1 MSLVITN
8 NVQSLTAQNNLS
20 RNTAALARSLERLSS
35 GVKINRGADGPAA
48 LVISEK
54 QRAQIAGL
62 GQAIENTEKAVTM
75 VQTAE
80 GALTEMNAL
89 LVKARTLA
97 IDAANA
103 GVNDADSLAASQAE
117 LDKALDT
124 IERIAN
130 NTQFGTTKLLDG
142 TLSAS
147 KVLDAS
153 VTSFSQTGL
162 ATGNYGVTF
171 GGAWVKSTVNDDWS
185 NAEALAVTNET
196 GGTAE
201 EDIDTATTMNGAGT
215 MSILDGTGGTLA
227 SVNYADAAN
236 LNATLQALQTAADN
250 ANVGVNVDFTAG
262 SGGNAANMGVTAQDY
277 GSYAVGYDLQI
288 SNGTA
293 YSTTSATPTSNT
305 NQTMG
310 GTLVDNAGAMSQVG
324 NRGNTFQNAAG
335 TVSIT
340 FNNSVFTGAF
350 TSANA
355 VEAATGAV
363 YQIGANQNQTASVD
377 ISSAKTSDIGV
388 VGSDTLASLLT
399 GGSQTLTAGNAQS
412 ALAIIDQAIDDV
424 TGLRSTLGAFQA
436 NTLESTANNL
446 RATMENV
453 VAAESVIRD
462 TDFAAEIA
470 NFTKQQILQQA
481 GVSVLANANQ
491 TPQLVLSLLQG

>member
-8 NVQSLTAQNNLS
+8 NVQSLTAQHNLN
-20 RNTAALARSLERLSS
+20 RNATALGRSLERLSS
-35 GVKINRGADGPAA
+35 GLKVNRGADGPAA

-62 GQAIENTEKAVTM
+62 GQAIENAEKAVSM

-80 GALTEMNAL
+80 GALTEINSL

-97 IDAANA
+97 IDSANA
-103 GVNDADSLAASQAE
+103 GVNDTDSLAANQAE

-124 IERIAN
+124 IDRIAN

-142 TLSAS
+142 TLSSS

-153 VTSFSQTGL
+153 VTSFSQSGL
-162 ATGNYGVTF
+162 ATGNYGVAF
-171 GGAWVKSTVNDDWS
+171 GGAWVKSSVTDAWS
-185 NAEALAVTNET
+185 NGEATALTNET
-196 GGTAE
+196 AA
-201 EDIDTATTMNGAGT
+201 DDVDLATTMNGAGT
-215 MSILDGTGGTLA
+215 MSILDGSGSTLV

-236 LNATLQALQTAADN
+236 VNTTLQALQTAADN
-250 ANVGVNVDFTAG
+250 ANVGVNIDFTVGDGAG
-262 SGGNAANMGVTAQDY
+262 TAASMGLTAQDY

-288 SNGTA
+288 TNGTA

-305 NQTMG
+305 NQTMT

-363 YQIGANQNQTASVD
+363 YQIGANQNQTASID
-377 ISSAKTSDIGV
+377 IGSAKTSDMGV
-388 VGSDTLASLLT
+388 VGSDTLASLIT
-399 GGSQTLTAGNAQS
+399 GGSQTLTAGNAQT
-412 ALAIIDQAIDDV
+412 ALSIIDQAIDDV
-424 TGLRSTLGAFQA
+424 TGLRSSLGAFQA

-462 TDFAAEIA
+462 TDFASEIA

-481 GVSVLANANQ
+481 GVSVLASANQ
-491 TPQLVLSLLQG
+491 TPQLVLSLLGG